1 MSQIYAHKRS
11 NDNDNIEEI
20 EDADIILNKLKLSSL
35 NDDESSNRNEEVNI
49 RMSKHLMVI
58 SKLENGVL
66 ISTIQN
72 ETYTLYIYL
81 GRTFMKLFKMII
93 NLISKI

>member
-1 MSQIYAHKRS
+1 MSQIYALKKS
-11 NDNDNIEEI
+11 NDNKSIEEI
-20 EDADIILNKLKLSSL
+20 EDVDVILNKLSSL
-35 NDDESSNRNEEVNI
+35 NNAEGSNRNEEVNK